1 MGRRGAGPGD
11 GGEAGAG
18 RISAGRTDALDAG
31 LRRALAAGDGER
43 AERQLA
49 ALERTGF
56 ARTPLGAVLV
66 RSAAA
71 LVALARD
78 RPVNA
83 DALATAAAEQ
93 ARRLGAGALEAR
105 ALLLAGRAQAALGAD
120 DVAAERFA
128 EARALARSAGDG
140 ELAREAD
147 RRRADLLP
155 AAADRPGGAELTA
168 RQLEI
173 ALLAAD
179 GRTNREVADL
189 LGISEHT
196 VNAHLRA
203 AFRRLGVSRRR
214 ALAAALAASA
224 PERPPSADR
233 PAR

>member
-1 MGRRGAGPGD
+1 MGRWGAGLGD
-11 GGEAGAG
+11 GREPVSGKTAEG
-18 RISAGRTDALDAG
+18 RADALDAA
-31 LRRALAAGDGER
+31 LRRALAADDGER

-56 ARTPLGAVLV
+56 ARTPLGAVIAL
-66 RSAAA
+66 SAAA

-93 ARRLGAGALEAR
+93 ARTVRAGALEAR

-120 DVAAERFA
+120 DVAAERFL
-128 EARALARSAGDG
+128 EAKALARGAGDT

-147 RRRADLLP
+147 RRRAELLP
-155 AAADRPGGAELTA
+155 ATGDHASCAELTA

-196 VNAHLRA
+196 VNTHLRA
-203 AFRRLGVSRRR
+203 AFRRLGIGRRR
-214 ALAAALAASA
+214 ELPAALAAQ
-224 PERPPSADR
+224 RPLPADR
-233 PAR
+233 PSP

>member
-1 MGRRGAGPGD
+1 MGRWGAGQGGGREPVPG
-11 GGEAGAG
+11 ETAEVRAN
-18 RISAGRTDALDAG
+18 ALDAA
-31 LRRALAAGDGER
+31 LRRALAAGDRER
-43 AERQLA
+43 AERQLD
-49 ALERTGF
+49 LLQRTAF
-56 ARTPLGAVLV
+56 ARTPLGAVLA

-71 LVALARD
+71 LVALACD

-93 ARRLGAGALEAR
+93 ARLLSAGTLEAR

-128 EARALARSAGDG
+128 EAKTLARRAGDA

-147 RRRADLLP
+147 RRRAALLP
-155 AAADRPGGAELTA
+155 DAGERTAGAELTA

-179 GRTNREVADL
+179 GRTNREVAEL

-196 VNAHLRA
+196 VNTHLRA
-203 AFRRLGVSRRR
+203 AFRRLGVTRRR
-214 ALAAALAASA
+214 ALAGALAASR
-224 PERPPSADR
+224 PEVR
-233 PAR
+233 